1 LSKRCN
7 TRGAPFH
14 SSQGTIIDH
23 RGDRILPTGV
33 IDTLSMRSSLFI
45 MSLFLFGCIDTTPM
59 TIEEMNQQLGGGPTD
74 GPICSSYELEDFPP
88 ETLRMHV
95 IDVGQ
100 GDAIWIQTPWEVDLE
115 SESHN
120 ILIDTG
126 GAGDHQNSS
135 PGGDIV
141 VDYMLRRGLEFGD
154 ALDAVVVTHAHEDHY
169 GGLPVIASAFLI
181 RRYSDPGGLIGTSGF
196 LTARQSA
203 ITEVLAGGGAID
215 SPAADTLVSSPFANV
230 DLFGNRVSAQL
241 LWAREQSLSGN
252 VENLSGT
259 DVNNTSVVFAIQWPP
274 KGNPVSRQI
283 LLMGDLETAGEEQ
296 LLLDAASAG
305 HPLGTH
311 VLKVGHHG
319 SSTSS
324 GDSFLTQALPV
335 EDPNR
340 WAVISSGRQP
350 FGSNVTL
357 PTPETIAR
365 LSDRLSE
372 YHLLSTANR
381 DEEKEVGD
389 EHDDDHVIFTITAE
403 GTVTGC
409 YAP

>member
-1 LSKRCN
+1 
-7 TRGAPFH
+7 
-14 SSQGTIIDH
+14 
-23 RGDRILPTGV
+23 V
-33 IDTLSMRSSLFI
+33 IVKLSMRSSLFI
-45 MSLFLFGCIDTTPM
+45 ASLFLFGCIDTTPM

-74 GPICSSYELEDFPP
+74 GPICSAYELEDFPP

-115 SESHN
+115 SESQN
-120 ILIDTG
+120 VLIDTG
-126 GAGDHQNSS
+126 GAGDHENSS

-141 VDYMLRRGLEFGD
+141 VDYMLRHGLEFGD
-154 ALDAVVVTHAHEDHY
+154 PLDAVVITHAHEDHY

-181 RRYSDPGGLIGTSGF
+181 RRYADPGGLIGTSGF
-196 LTARQSA
+196 LTARQTA
-203 ITEVLAGGGAID
+203 ITEVLAGGGDVD
-215 SPAADTLVSSPFANV
+215 SPAADALVSSLFSSI

-241 LWAREQSLSGN
+241 LWSREQSLSGN

-259 DVNNTSVVFAIQWPP
+259 DVNNTSVIFAIQWPP
-274 KGNPVSRQI
+274 KDKPTSRQI
-283 LLMGDLETAGEEQ
+283 LLMGDLESAGEEQ

-305 HPLGTH
+305 HFMGTH

-319 SSTSS
+319 SNTSS
-324 GDSFLTQALPV
+324 GEDFLAHVLPV

-340 WAVISSGRQP
+340 WAVISSGRQS
-350 FGSNVTL
+350 FGGDVTL
-357 PTPETIAR
+357 PTPETVER
-365 LSDRLSE
+365 LTDRLSE

-409 YAP
+409 YAH

>member
-1 LSKRCN
+1 
-7 TRGAPFH
+7 
-14 SSQGTIIDH
+14 
-23 RGDRILPTGV
+23 
-33 IDTLSMRSSLFI
+33 MRSSLFTF
-45 MSLFLFGCIDTTPM
+45 SLVLVACIDTTPM
-59 TIEEMNQQLGGGPTD
+59 TVEEMNQQLGGGPTD
-74 GPICSSYELEDFPP
+74 GPICGAFELEDFPP

-100 GDAIWIQTPWEVDLE
+100 GDAIWIQTPWEVDQD
-115 SESHN
+115 SESLN

-126 GAGDHQNSS
+126 GAGDHPNSS
-135 PGGDIV
+135 PGGDII
-141 VDYMLRRGLEFGD
+141 VDYMLRRGREFGD

-169 GGLPVIASAFLI
+169 GGLPVVASAFLI
-181 RRYSDPGGLIGTSGF
+181 RRYSDPGSLIGTPEF

-203 ITEVLAGGGAID
+203 ITEVLAGGGSID
-215 SPAADTLVSSPFANV
+215 SPAADTLVSSLFADV
-230 DLFGNRVSAQL
+230 DLFGHRVSAQL

-252 VENLSGT
+252 LENLSGT

-274 KGNPVSRQI
+274 RGTAVSRQI

-305 HPLGTH
+305 HALGTH

-324 GDSFLTQALPV
+324 GDNFLAQALPM

-340 WAVISSGRQP
+340 WAVVSSGRQS
-350 FGSNVTL
+350 FGSDVTL
-357 PTPETIAR
+357 PTPETIER
-365 LSDRLSE
+365 LGERLAQ
-372 YHLLSTANR
+372 YHLMSTANR
-381 DEEKEVGD
+381 DEDKEVGT